1 LQGEDDGTSILPVPA
16 YLAGREGEKPV
27 GVYALYD
34 SRRNLQY
41 VGYGRNVVL
50 AVRVSVLRC
59 AGWAARAGRPGRA
72 GRSAALPGRLASLLP
87 ARLPADPCTP
97 PACLQGHLARVG
109 EERCAFVRA
118 MVFANRAMQSRAA
131 LQREADNWL
140 GEAGTLPPGNGAEA
154 ELWEGATAGAGGSAS
169 LDTSL
174 MTPAELA
181 EYEEKKLKMRKVTA
195 SSSMLLLVCICC
207 VGL

>member
-1 LQGEDDGTSILPVPA
+1 M
-16 YLAGREGEKPV
+16 
-27 GVYALYD
+27 
-34 SRRNLQY
+34 
-41 VGYGRNVVL
+41 
-50 AVRVSVLRC
+50 
-59 AGWAARAGRPGRA
+59 
-72 GRSAALPGRLASLLP
+72 
-87 ARLPADPCTP
+87 

-154 ELWEGATAGAGGSAS
+154 ELWEGATAGAGGGAS

-181 EYEEKKLKMRKVTA
+181 EYEEKKLKMRKVGASCFCNVRVRGDCAVVTA
-195 SSSMLLLVCICC
+195 RREVAPALPCPSLPFHAVLMR
-207 VGL
+207 

>member
-1 LQGEDDGTSILPVPA
+1 MAGW
-16 YLAGREGEKPV
+16 LAGCSP
-27 GVYALYD
+27 
-34 SRRNLQY
+34 
-41 VGYGRNVVL
+41 
-50 AVRVSVLRC
+50 
-59 AGWAARAGRPGRA
+59 AGRLDFLLLC
-72 GRSAALPGRLASLLP
+72 SATNTLP
-87 ARLPADPCTP
+87 ARCLANPPCLPTH

-154 ELWEGATAGAGGSAS
+154 EVWEGAAAAAGGAS
-169 LDTSL
+169 VDTSL

-181 EYEEKKLKMRKVTA
+181 EYEEKKLKMRKVGA
-195 SSSMLLLVCICC
+195 GDGAVRGLLLVPLIGGRGWVRRATQTENTLCQ
-207 VGL
+207 GLPRLRLLLPSLKCRSGPSTAHTLGCLIGC